1 MGNKT
6 CIPFVQICFKHR
18 FRFLFVSILV
28 VIVMNPIIESI
39 APLRILFSIFIT
51 AVIMSATYAL
61 SQKMR
66 HLIIGS
72 ILAVPALGFLWAS
85 DYSDSTALFLE
96 SHIAG
101 VLFFVFVVVHILIF
115 IFGQERVSS
124 DLIVGAA
131 VAYLLMAVIWSYVY
145 LIIET
150 LQPGSFH
157 IPDGQSLGSRYVFV
171 YYSLVTISTLGYG
184 DVTPLTSIAGSF
196 SVLEAVI
203 GQLYLVTMIAWL
215 VGVHVSQSG
224 RMGPCRDNW
233 MDKSR

>member
-6 CIPFVQICFKHR
+6 CIPFAQICFKQR

-66 HLIIGS
+66 HLVIGS

-85 DYSDSTALFLE
+85 DYSDNSVLFLA

-101 VLFFVFVVVHILIF
+101 VLFFIFVVLHILIF
-115 IFGQERVSS
+115 IFGQESVSS

-131 VAYLLMAVIWSYVY
+131 VVYLLMAVTWSYVF

-150 LQPGSFH
+150 VHPGSFN
-157 IPDGQSLGSRYVFV
+157 IPEGQSLGSRYVFV

-203 GQLYLVTMIAWL
+203 GQLYLVIMIAWL

-224 RMGPCRDNW
+224 RRGPCSDNW
-233 MDKSR
+233 MDKSV